1 MMPGSQQAP
10 WTPSRH
16 RLEAVLRGSPPYP
29 MVSLPPEGGFWSDPS
44 NGHEGNTVNSEQQ
57 PLAAIHGNDS
67 DDNPCR
73 TYRAHFLQ
81 SEHFNFCG
89 LDEVAGPVV
98 LSVKYHSDS
107 EDAGNQVRIILRLTS
122 GSTHHLLPDTSSSVL
137 NMAKALCPA
146 LTLAN
151 LQPVLCPS
159 VADCITYFDE

>member
-44 NGHEGNTVNSEQQ
+44 NIAGDKDHEGNSVTSDTA
-57 PLAAIHGNDS
+57 PLAALNGNDS

-89 LDEVAGPVV
+89 QDEVLGPVV
-98 LSVKYHSDS
+98 LSVKY
-107 EDAGNQVRIILRLTS
+107 
-122 GSTHHLLPDTSSSVL
+122 
-137 NMAKALCPA
+137 
-146 LTLAN
+146 
-151 LQPVLCPS
+151 
-159 VADCITYFDE
+159 